1 MVLLYFCS
9 NIHLD
14 LVLMLGYYFGTF
26 KTFEEEKMQSTLIDI
41 SKASNLLDITPQQ
54 VRNLCRAKKI
64 PSEKISGRWV
74 LYEHDVH
81 NYYDKSSCGTAENQE
96 TYYTNAQ
103 VASNNTPIALSFFSG
118 AMGLDI
124 GLEQAGF
131 EIMLSCEIDNACRKT
146 ILKNKPQVALVDD
159 INRFNAKQIREKA
172 NIAPNKDIDLVAGG
186 PPCQAFSTA
195 GKRKGLEDKRGNVFL
210 KFIDLAVELSPKFI
224 VIENVRG
231 LLSAPVKH
239 RPHDQRGKKFPPLTV
254 EEQKGGVLFHVL
266 KKLKH
271 NGYGISFNLYNSAN
285 FGTPQKRERVVIVC
299 SRNGE
304 KIPYLVPTH
313 SEHGMFNLPKWRS
326 FKDALNG
333 SKIQEHHHLQFPEKR
348 LKYYRMLKPGQ
359 YWKNLPE
366 KLQKEALG
374 KTYYSG
380 GGRTGFLRRLS
391 WDKPA
396 PTLVTHPAMP
406 ATDLAHPTEDR
417 PLSVEEYKRV
427 QEFPDSWQIEGSLIE
442 QYRQVGNAVPISL
455 GKAIGQL
462 LIDYIS
468 KREIKTYTGFKYS
481 RYKNTDELKWEKEF
495 LHRTQQVPLLF

>member
-1 MVLLYFCS
+1 MIFHICWITLL
-9 NIHLD
+9 
-14 LVLMLGYYFGTF
+14 GTL
-26 KTFEEEKMQSTLIDI
+26 KTFEEEKMQSTLVDV
-41 SKASNLLDITPQQ
+41 SKASSLLNITPQQ
-54 VRNLCRAKKI
+54 VRNLCRDKKI

-74 LYEHDVH
+74 IYEQDVYR
-81 NYYDKSSCGTAENQE
+81 YYDESSCGTAENQE

-103 VASNNTPIALSFFSG
+103 VASKNKPIALSFFSG

-131 EIMLSCEIDNACRKT
+131 EILLSCEIDNACRKT
-146 ILKNKPQVALVDD
+146 ILKNKPEIALVDD
-159 INRFNAKQIREKA
+159 INKFNAKQIRQKA
-172 NIAPNKDIDLVAGG
+172 NIGPNKDIDLVVGG

-195 GKRKGLEDKRGNVFL
+195 GKRKGLDDERGNVFL
-210 KFIDLAVELSPKFI
+210 KFIDLAVDLSPKFI

-239 RPHDQRGKKFPPLTV
+239 RPHSQRGKGFPPLTV
-254 EEQKGGVLFHVL
+254 EEEKGGVLFHVL
-266 KKLKH
+266 QKLRSS
-271 NGYGISFNLYNSAN
+271 GYGVSFNLYNSAN
-285 FGTPQKRERVVIVC
+285 FGTPQKRERVVAVC
-299 SRNGE
+299 SRDGE
-304 KIPYLVPTH
+304 KLPYLVPTH
-313 SEHGMFNLPKWRS
+313 SEDGMFDLPKWRS
-326 FKDALNG
+326 FKAAMTG
-333 SKIQEHHHLQFPEKR
+333 SKIKEHHHLQFPEKR

-380 GGRTGFLRRLS
+380 GGRTGFLRRLA

-417 PLSVEEYKRV
+417 PLSVEEYKKV
-427 QEFPDSWQIEGSLIE
+427 QEFPDSWKIEGSLIE

-462 LIDYIS
+462 LIDYVN
-468 KREIKTYTGFKYS
+468 KREIKIYKGFKYS
-481 RYKNTDELKWEKEF
+481 RYKKTDELKWEKEF
-495 LHRTQQVPLLF
+495 LQRTKQIPLPL

>member
-1 MVLLYFCS
+1 
-9 NIHLD
+9 
-14 LVLMLGYYFGTF
+14 
-26 KTFEEEKMQSTLIDI
+26 MQSTLVDI
-41 SKASNLLDITPQQ
+41 ERASDFLNITPQQ
-54 VRNLCRAKKI
+54 VRNLCRDKKI
-64 PSEKISGRWV
+64 PCEKISGRWV
-74 LYEHDVH
+74 LYEHDIH
-81 NYYDKSSCGTAENQE
+81 NYYDKSCCGTAENQA
-96 TYYTNAQ
+96 TCYTNKQ
-103 VASNNTPIALSFFSG
+103 VASKDKPIALSFFSG

-131 EIMLSCEIDNACRKT
+131 EILLSCEIDNACRKT
-146 ILKNKPQVALVDD
+146 ILKNKPQIALIDD
-159 INRFNAKQIREKA
+159 INKFDAKQIRKKA
-172 NIAPNKDIDLVAGG
+172 NIAPNKTIDLVVGG

-210 KFIDLAVELSPKFI
+210 KFIDLAVQLSPKFI

-239 RPHDQRGKKFPPLTV
+239 RPHNQRGKGFPPLTV
-254 EEQKGGVLFHVL
+254 AEEKGGVLFHIL
-266 KKLKH
+266 KKLRSS
-271 NGYGISFNLYNSAN
+271 GYGVSFNLYNSAN

-299 SRNGE
+299 SRDGE
-304 KIPYLVPTH
+304 KMPYLVPTH
-313 SEHGMFNLPKWRS
+313 SENGMFSLPKWRS

-333 SKIQEHHHLQFPEKR
+333 NKIKKHHHLHFPEKR

-366 KLQKEALG
+366 ELQKEALG

-380 GGRTGFLRRLS
+380 GGRTGFLRRLA

-396 PTLVTHPAMP
+396 PTIVTHPAMP
-406 ATDLAHPTEDR
+406 ATDLAHPTENR
-417 PLSVEEYKRV
+417 PLSIEEYKKV

-462 LIDYIS
+462 LIDHIS
-468 KREIKTYTGFKYS
+468 KREIKTYKGFKYS
-481 RYKNTDELKWEKEF
+481 RYKKTDELKWEEEF
-495 LHRTQQVPLLF
+495 LIRTKQVHLPA